1 MSLRNGQCNFLCGL
15 VTPGRRLTL
24 RELADV
30 AGIDDMVNALCLD
43 ISKHDGLGQEDEAQL
58 KKISQAL
65 QLPLEQC
72 L

>member
-1 MSLRNGQCNFLCGL
+1 
-15 VTPGRRLTL
+15 
-24 RELADV
+24 
-30 AGIDDMVNALCLD
+30 LD